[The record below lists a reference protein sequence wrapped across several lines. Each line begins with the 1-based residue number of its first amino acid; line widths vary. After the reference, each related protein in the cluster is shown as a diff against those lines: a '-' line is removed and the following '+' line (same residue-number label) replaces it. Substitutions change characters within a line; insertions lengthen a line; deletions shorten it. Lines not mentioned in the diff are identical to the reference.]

1 MTDPYRLFL
10 SAILLSLGSAC
21 AVEGEAC
28 LEVDPSV
35 EVCPAPEDV
44 DRDKLRGG
52 CGSKVRRVLGEGERV
67 DNISDWAVDE
77 KEWVPGCCYPVKES
91 KPNCEYGRPLR
102 VEGEPVLAATV
113 ADDGWAA
120 ALAVTASTL
129 PQAVRDDLV
138 VRWTRAALDE
148 HASVAAFSRV
158 ALDLMRQGA
167 PPELIEQAHVAA
179 LDEVRHARHGFAI
192 ASAIGGTPVGP
203 GPFPLGPSVPLAPDL
218 VAVAVEA
225 ALDGCIGETV
235 ASLLAW
241 EAAMVCEE
249 PAIREVLRGIAEDEQ
264 RHALLGWRTV
274 AWAIRRGGQ
283 AVRTAVA
290 EVFAA
295 AAREGVAVPLPGE
308 LDDPTV
314 LARVG
319 LLDRATSQRHAARTL
334 HQVIL
339 PAARNLLTGGAAQ
352 RRPGQA
358 DTAALHSV

>member
-1 MTDPYRLFL
+1 MIDPYRLFL
-10 SAILLSLGSAC
+10 CSILVALGSAC
-21 AVEGEAC
+21 TVEGEAC
-28 LEVDPSV
+28 MAVDPSV
-35 EVCPAPEDV
+35 EECPAPRDV
-44 DRDKLRGG
+44 DRDKLTGA
-52 CGSKVRRVLGEGERV
+52 CGSKIVRVLGEGERV
-67 DNISDWAVDE
+67 DNISDWVESEED
-77 KEWVPGCCYPVKES
+77 WVPGCCYPVKET
-91 KPNCEYGRPLR
+91 KPNCDYGRPLR

-113 ADDGWAA
+113 TDDRWAA

-129 PQAVRDDLV
+129 PQAVREELV
-138 VRWTRAALDE
+138 IRWTRAALDE

-158 ALDLMRQGA
+158 ALDLMRHGA
-167 PPELIEQAHVAA
+167 PPELIEQAHAAA

-192 ASAIGGTPVGP
+192 ASAIGGAPVGP
-203 GPFPLGPSVPLAPDL
+203 GAFPLGASVPLAPDL

-241 EAAMVCEE
+241 EAAAVCEE

-274 AWAIRRGGQ
+274 AWAIRHGGA

-295 AAREGVAVPLPGE
+295 AAREGVAVPLPGR
-308 LDDPTV
+308 LDDATV
-314 LARVG
+314 LAQVG

-339 PAARNLLTGGAAQ
+339 PAARDLLAGGA
-352 RRPGQA
+352 RRGGAEREQEMRA
-358 DTAALHSV
+358 